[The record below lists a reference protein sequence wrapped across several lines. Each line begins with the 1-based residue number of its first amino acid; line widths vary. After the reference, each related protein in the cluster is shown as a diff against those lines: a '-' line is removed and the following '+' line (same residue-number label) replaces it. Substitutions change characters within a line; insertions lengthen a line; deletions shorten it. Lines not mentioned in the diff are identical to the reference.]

1 MMMWYGFFSAD
12 MIIKHEDRQIK
23 AGLMKDRHQSAASL
37 EMLLGMTCLSRRRNM
52 VTHPSLISLSWPIDW
67 AFISISPALI
77 AAIMNG
83 QAKGT
88 LRKQNC
94 EGNKNNNKKN
104 KYNLNKQM
112 AKAVLQLECM
122 LLWEH

>member
-1 MMMWYGFFSAD
+1 

-23 AGLMKDRHQSAASL
+23 AGLMKDRHQSAVSPETL
-37 EMLLGMTCLSRRRNM
+37 RGTTCLSRRRNM

-94 EGNKNNNKKN
+94 ERNNNNNKNNI
-104 KYNLNKQM
+104 
-112 AKAVLQLECM
+112 
-122 LLWEH
+122 